1 MTKENIPEDFELHK
15 LVSLLKKDDHILPE
29 AS

>member
-1 MTKENIPEDFELHK
+1 MTKENIPEDFELYK
-15 LVSLLKKDDHILPE
+15 LVSLLKKDDHILSE